1 MKILLVDDHAVVR
14 KGLKQIL
21 ADELSKPV
29 FGEAA
34 DAEETLLKVKKEKW
48 DIVVLDINLPGK
60 SGLDIL
66 GKLKKLRPELPVL
79 FMSVNAEDQY
89 AVRCLRSGAAGYLA
103 KESAPE
109 ELVTAV
115 KKVLGGGKYLGPSIA
130 EKIATGLAPETEK
143 PLHESLS
150 DREFQVLR
158 LVGEGKTLTEI
169 AGLLSLSLPTVST
182 YRLRILDKMRMQNN
196 AELMRYAIEHRLV

>member
-21 ADELSKPV
+21 ADELSRPV

-34 DAEETLLKVKKEKW
+34 DAEETLAKVKKENW
-48 DIVVLDINLPGK
+48 DILILDINLPGK

-66 GKLKKLRPELPVL
+66 SNLKKLRPALPIL
-79 FMSVNAEDQY
+79 YLSVNAEDQY
-89 AVRCLRSGAAGYLA
+89 AVRVLRSGAAGYLA

-115 KKVLGGGKYLGPSIA
+115 KKVLAGGKYLSPLVA
-130 EKIATGLAPETEK
+130 EKIATGLVPETEK
-143 PLHESLS
+143 QPHESLS

-158 LVGEGKTLTEI
+158 LVGAGKTLTEI
-169 AGLLSLSLPTVST
+169 ARLLSLSLPTVST
-182 YRLRILDKMRMQNN
+182 YRLRILEKMKMENN
-196 AELMRYAIEHRLV
+196 AELMRYAIERQLV